1 MPSDLIRGWR
11 PVLLR
16 DKHEA
21 FARRSCSDK
30 KTTPES
36 DSRHRRR
43 DELLKSRTAGELGEP
58 AFEMPQLRF
67 ADAFDAEPAPC
78 IGAERDIGDREIVAF
93 DEASRRQLGVDDAPL
108 HGFRVGILL

>member
-67 ADAFDAEPAPC
+67 ADAFDAEPAPA
-78 IGAERDIGDREIVAF
+78 IGAERDIAHREIVPF
-93 DEASRRQLGVDDAPL
+93 DQTPHRHLNL
-108 HGFRVGILL
+108 